1 MASLGPTVQRQQSK
15 ACGHRPHTRPLQS
28 AALCGARLAMTTMAM
43 AMATNCISC
52 HPLHP
57 VEYRTPPRSAPSGT
71 MRQEKQARAVCS
83 LLQQQMPGN
92 KMRGALRKAEA
103 LQDSAAAPTSVESSS
118 LTAEA
123 PPAEGSRIGSI
134 IGSVFS
140 ALSPSSEPPPPAQAS
155 ANGGSTGTRGV
166 SPSAAG
172 IAAQGAPLSPEA
184 HARPTPKWD
193 KLRAATLQIPAS
205 INDGQSPR
213 SSDPHEEM

>member
-1 MASLGPTVQRQQSK
+1 MRTSATHTPLASAGALGDDHDGDGDGDDLYQLQPTPSHK
-15 ACGHRPHTRPLQS
+15 C
-28 AALCGARLAMTTMAM
+28 
-43 AMATNCISC
+43 
-52 HPLHP
+52 
-57 VEYRTPPRSAPSGT
+57 RTPPRSAPLGT
-71 MRQEKQARAVCS
+71 MRQKKQARVVRS
-83 LLQQQMPGN
+83 LLHQVQMPGN

-103 LQDSAAAPTSVESSS
+103 PQDSAAAPTSVESSG

-123 PPAEGSRIGSI
+123 PPAEGSMIGSI

-140 ALSPSSEPPPPAQAS
+140 ALSPSSEPPPPAQAA
-155 ANGGSTGTRGV
+155 ANGGSPRPRGV

-184 HARPTPKWD
+184 HARPAPKWD

-213 SSDPHEEM
+213 SNDPHEEM

>member
-1 MASLGPTVQRQQSK
+1 MTPKRHHFLCTKAAKQGLWTSATHTPLASAG
-15 ACGHRPHTRPLQS
+15 
-28 AALCGARLAMTTMAM
+28 RLAMTTMAM
-43 AMATNCISC
+43 VTATNCISC

-57 VEYRTPPRSAPSGT
+57 TVECRIPPRSAPSGT
-71 MRQEKQARAVCS
+71 MRQQKQARAVCS
-83 LLQQQMPGN
+83 LLQQKMPGN

-103 LQDSAAAPTSVESSS
+103 PQDSAAAPTSVESSS

-140 ALSPSSEPPPPAQAS
+140 ALSPSSEPPPPAQA
-155 ANGGSTGTRGV
+155 AGGSTGTRGV

-213 SSDPHEEM
+213 SNDPHEEM